1 MSSTRLHAL
10 VFLIAAGC
18 TASTAP
24 QMKILGVERAH
35 HGSGSIVLLQ
45 VVNHAQRPMQLERLQ
60 YSFGAAQNGG
70 ELSLD
75 RTVEAGA
82 AVIVQ
87 VPLDLGTTAIPPG
100 QPLILDG
107 ELYAHENATE
117 RTFAVRA
124 SVTPPAE

>member
-10 VFLIAAGC
+10 ALVIATGC
-18 TASTAP
+18 AASTAP
-24 QMKILGVERAH
+24 QLKVLGVEKSH
-35 HGSGSIVLLQ
+35 HGPGSVVLLQ

-60 YSFGAAQNGG
+60 YSFGAAPA
-70 ELSLD
+70 EVSLD

-87 VPLDLGTTAIPPG
+87 VPIDLGNTAIPPG
-100 QPLILDG
+100 QPLVLDG

-117 RTFAVRA
+117 RTFPVRA
-124 SVTPPAE
+124 SVTPPSQ